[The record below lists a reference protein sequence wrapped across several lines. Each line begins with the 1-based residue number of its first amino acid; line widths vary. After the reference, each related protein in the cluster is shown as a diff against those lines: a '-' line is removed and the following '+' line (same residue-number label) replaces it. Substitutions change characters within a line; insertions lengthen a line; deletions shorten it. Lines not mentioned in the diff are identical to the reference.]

1 MDSQS
6 ISFVHHGVAG
16 QSGGIDFQRSR
27 SRDCP
32 MPAARSVPRP
42 ITTRGSAPTLCFSCG
57 TYTQGVEPV
66 FEKPKVVKT
75 CLGGWRMT
83 PWGRG
88 KRRNTKLPARL
99 GFKTNKYSSTWRQI
113 MACIVAFLTSDTV
126 GNLGTRSKG
135 LIEY

>member
-42 ITTRGSAPTLCFSCG
+42 INYTEFSAYVVLLLWNLHARSRTSVREAKGGENVPRRLEDDPLGKGQAEEYEVACPTRL
-57 TYTQGVEPV
+57 Q
-66 FEKPKVVKT
+66 
-75 CLGGWRMT
+75 
-83 PWGRG
+83 
-88 KRRNTKLPARL
+88 
-99 GFKTNKYSSTWRQI
+99 NKQIFVNMASNNGMYSRI
-113 MACIVAFLTSDTV
+113 SDF
-126 GNLGTRSKG
+126 R
-135 LIEY
+135 YCW